1 MSRNQYKHLTWYS
14 VDGTETAVVS
24 AVGLPIEPATQ
35 PISNPVST
43 IETRQVIANV
53 EPFPTATSPTVESRQ
68 VIANVE
74 TYDDY
79 RRRVASGLPIESRQ
93 VIADVETYDDY
104 RRRVAS
110 ELPIIVDGSPL
121 IIPRSSTGGGGGGG
135 GGGAFQPSS
144 KSGNVAPVKSSVLKR
159 NLLPIIIIA
168 SAVFIFIK
176 KPLN

>member
-14 VDGTETAVVS
+14 VAGTETAVVS
-24 AVGLPIEPATQ
+24 PIEPATQ

-43 IETRQVIANV
+43 VVERQVIANV
-53 EPFPTATSPTVESRQ
+53 EPFPTTTSTTATAPS
-68 VIANVE
+68 VE
-74 TYDDY
+74 T
-79 RRRVASGLPIESRQ
+79 RTVLANIEPPKTTATPVETRT
-93 VIADVETYDDY
+93 VLANVETYDDY

-121 IIPRSSTGGGGGGG
+121 IIPRYSTGGGGGGV
-135 GGGAFQPSS
+135 FQPSS

-159 NLLPIIIIA
+159 HLLPIIIIA